1 MKVGELR
8 KLLDKYDDETFVCIT
23 INGAKSYYHVDK
35 VEETTLGK
43 PIPIL
48 VADEAPD
55 FADIEGFADA
65 CWDEHYKSLSELEKQ
80 AIREFSDIA
89 RESERESRNT

>member
-8 KLLDKYDDETFVCIT
+8 KLLDKYDDNDFVHISIC
-23 INGAKSYYHVDK
+23 GAKQYYHVDK
-35 VEETTLGK
+35 VEETILGK
-43 PIPIL
+43 PIL

-89 RESERESRNT
+89 REAERESRNT